1 MRVTKN
7 GGSKWKYWLW
17 DSEYDIN
24 RVDMLKGKLLKRAAD
39 VSYLCKRYK
48 NNWNVNNIK
57 LNSTVDNSLV

>member
-1 MRVTKN
+1 
-7 GGSKWKYWLW
+7 
-17 DSEYDIN
+17 
-24 RVDMLKGKLLKRAAD
+24 MLKGKLLKRAAD